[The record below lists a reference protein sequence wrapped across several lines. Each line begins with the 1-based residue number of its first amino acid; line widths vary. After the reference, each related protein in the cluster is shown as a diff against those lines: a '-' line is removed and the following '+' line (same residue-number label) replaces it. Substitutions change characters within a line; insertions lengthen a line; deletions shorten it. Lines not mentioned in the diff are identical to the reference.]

1 MSVNSTFNT
10 QHSTLTRQKCRG
22 YFVTGT
28 DTGVGKTRIATALL
42 RAFAS
47 RGLRA
52 VGMKPVAAGCKRVDG
67 ALVNED
73 VTALMAAST
82 VAAPVE
88 LINPYRFQSAIAPH
102 LAAELAGETISL
114 QRMGDAYV
122 ALAARADR
130 VVVEGAGGFLVPLNE
145 REDFGDLARLLEL
158 PVVLVVGMRLGCLN
172 HALLTAEAVQRRGL
186 RFAGWVANRLD
197 ATTPAVEQNVQTL
210 CKRLDAPLLGIVPF
224 AVRTTEAE
232 PSCLD
237 LQVLE
242 ESFR

>member
-1 MSVNSTFNT
+1 MERFD
-10 QHSTLTRQKCRG
+10 LTRRPSAVTSHG
-22 YFVTGT
+22 LFVTGT

-114 QRMGDAYV
+114 QRIGDAYV

-197 ATTPAVEQNVQTL
+197 ATTPAVERNVQTL

>member
-1 MSVNSTFNT
+1 VNSTFNI
-10 QHSTLTRQKCRG
+10 QHSTLTRQKSRG

-73 VTALMAAST
+73 ATALTAAST

-114 QRMGDAYV
+114 QRIGDAYV

-210 CKRLDAPLLGIVPF
+210 CKRLGAPLLGIVPF
-224 AVRTTEAE
+224 AARTTEAE
-232 PSCLD
+232 PSGLD

>member
-1 MSVNSTFNT
+1 VSA
-10 QHSTLTRQKCRG
+10 LTRQKSRG

-28 DTGVGKTRIATALL
+28 DTGVGKTRIATTLL

-114 QRMGDAYV
+114 QRIGDAYV

-197 ATTPAVEQNVQTL
+197 ATTPAVEQNAQTL

>member
-1 MSVNSTFNT
+1 MISHPSPLIP
-10 QHSTLTRQKCRG
+10 HG
-22 YFVTGT
+22 IFVTGT
-28 DTGVGKTRIATALL
+28 DTGVGKTRVATALL
-42 RAFAS
+42 RAFAR

-52 VGMKPVAAGCKRVDG
+52 VGMKPVAAGCERIDG
-67 ALVNED
+67 ALVSED
-73 VTALMAAST
+73 VAALAAASNVT
-82 VAAPVE
+82 LPVD
-88 LINPYRFQSAIAPH
+88 LINPYRFQPAIAPH

-114 QRMGDAYV
+114 QRIGDAYV

-158 PVVLVVGMRLGCLN
+158 PVLLVVGMRLGCLN

-186 RFAGWVANRLD
+186 QFAGWVANRLD
-197 ATTPAVEQNVQTL
+197 ATTPGFEQNVQTL

-224 AVRTTEAE
+224 AVSTTEAE
-232 PSCLD
+232 ASCLD

-242 ESFR
+242 NSFR

>member
-1 MSVNSTFNT
+1 MIPHPSP
-10 QHSTLTRQKCRG
+10 LTPHG
-22 YFVTGT
+22 IFVTGT

-52 VGMKPVAAGCKRVDG
+52 VGMKPVAAGCERADG

-73 VTALMAAST
+73 VAALMAAST

-88 LINPYRFQSAIAPH
+88 LINPYRFQPAIAPH
-102 LAAELAGETISL
+102 LAAELAGEAISL
-114 QRMGDAYV
+114 QRIRDAYV

-158 PVVLVVGMRLGCLN
+158 PVLLVVGMRLGCLN
-172 HALLTAEAVQRRGL
+172 HALLTAEALRRRGL
-186 RFAGWVANRLD
+186 QFVGWVANCLD
-197 ATTPAVEQNVQTL
+197 STTPAVEQNVKTL
-210 CKRLDAPLLGIVPF
+210 RKRLDAPLLGIVPF
-224 AVRTTEAE
+224 ALTTTETGA
-232 PSCLD
+232 SCLD
-237 LQVLE
+237 MQVLE
-242 ESFR
+242 NSLR

>member
-1 MSVNSTFNT
+1 MTSHPSPVTSHGF
-10 QHSTLTRQKCRG
+10 
-22 YFVTGT
+22 FITGT

-52 VGMKPVAAGCKRVDG
+52 VGMKPVAAGCEWADG

-73 VTALMAAST
+73 VAALTAAST
-82 VAAPVE
+82 VAAPVD
-88 LINPYRFQSAIAPH
+88 LINPYRFQPAIAPH

-114 QRMGDAYV
+114 QRIGDAYV

-130 VVVEGAGGFLVPLNE
+130 VVVEGAGGLLVPLNE
-145 REDFGDLARLLEL
+145 RDDFGDLARLLEL

-172 HALLTAEAVQRRGL
+172 HALLTAEAVRRRGL

-210 CKRLDAPLLGIVPF
+210 CKRLGAPLLGIVPF
-224 AVRTTEAE
+224 ALRTTETE

>member
-1 MSVNSTFNT
+1 MSVNSTLNT

-52 VGMKPVAAGCKRVDG
+52 VGMKPVAAGCERVDG

-114 QRMGDAYV
+114 QRIGDAYV

-172 HALLTAEAVQRRGL
+172 HALHRLGGKQR
-186 RFAGWVANRLD
+186 VRLAIRRMGGESARCHHTRRRTECAD
-197 ATTPAVEQNVQTL
+197 TL
-210 CKRLDAPLLGIVPF
+210 
-224 AVRTTEAE
+224 
-232 PSCLD
+232 
-237 LQVLE
+237 
-242 ESFR
+242 

>member
-1 MSVNSTFNT
+1 MTSHPSPVTSHGF
-10 QHSTLTRQKCRG
+10 
-22 YFVTGT
+22 FITGT

-52 VGMKPVAAGCKRVDG
+52 VGMKPVATGCERVDG
-67 ALVNED
+67 ALLNED
-73 VTALMAAST
+73 VTALTAAST
-82 VAAPVE
+82 VTASVE

-114 QRMGDAYV
+114 QRIGDAYV

-130 VVVEGAGGFLVPLNE
+130 VVVEGAGGLLVPLNE
-145 REDFGDLARLLEL
+145 RDDFGDLARLLEL

-172 HALLTAEAVQRRGL
+172 HALLTAEAVRRRGL

-210 CKRLDAPLLGIVPF
+210 CKRLGAPLLGIVPF
-224 AVRTTEAE
+224 ALRTTETE

>member
-1 MSVNSTFNT
+1 VSA
-10 QHSTLTRQKCRG
+10 LTRQKSRG

-114 QRMGDAYV
+114 QRIGDAYV

-197 ATTPAVEQNVQTL
+197 ATTPAVEQNAQTL

>member
-1 MSVNSTFNT
+1 LVPHPSPDTA
-10 QHSTLTRQKCRG
+10 HG
-22 YFVTGT
+22 IFVTGT

-42 RAFAS
+42 RAFAG

-52 VGMKPVAAGCKRVDG
+52 VGMKPVAAGCEWADG

-73 VTALMAAST
+73 VAALTAAST
-82 VAAPVE
+82 VAAPVD
-88 LINPYRFQSAIAPH
+88 LINPYRFQPAIAPH

-114 QRMGDAYV
+114 QRIRDAYV

-130 VVVEGAGGFLVPLNE
+130 VVVESAGGFLVPLNE
-145 REDFGDLARLLEL
+145 REDFGDLARLLGL
-158 PVVLVVGMRLGCLN
+158 PVLLVVGMRLGCLN

-186 RFAGWVANRLD
+186 KFAGWVANRLD
-197 ATTPAVEQNVQTL
+197 ASTPAVERNVQTL

-224 AVRTTEAE
+224 SIGTTKTEAA
-232 PSCLD
+232 CLD

-242 ESFR
+242 NSLR